1 MTCRIEVRYERER
14 CVVHLA
20 GRLTEAQ
27 VPALLETCG
36 QGAEPP
42 RLELDELVSA
52 DVVGIDALLRIEQQ
66 GAEFVGLP
74 EYLRLKLEFLARE
87 QKH

>member
-1 MTCRIEVRYERER
+1 VTCRIEVRYERER

-27 VPALLETCG
+27 VPDLLESCAHGT
-36 QGAEPP
+36 EPP
-42 RLELDELVSA
+42 LVELDDLISA
-52 DVVGIDALLRIEQQ
+52 DTVGIDALLRIEQQ
-66 GAEFVGLP
+66 GAELVGLP